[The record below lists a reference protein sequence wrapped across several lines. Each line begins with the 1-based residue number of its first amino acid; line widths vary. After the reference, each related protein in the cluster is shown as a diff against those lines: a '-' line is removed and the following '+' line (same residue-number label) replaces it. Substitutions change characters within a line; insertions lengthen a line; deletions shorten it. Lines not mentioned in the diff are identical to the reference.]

1 MRYFLTILCL
11 LSFTPELL
19 AGEWSDGGK
28 GKGEEEEP
36 EPGVAV
42 ERSRDV
48 VILTDGT
55 KITCTII
62 AAGGRRLLVL
72 EEGANSERA
81 IDRAKVESF
90 RRGEGS
96 GNVELYVVETD
107 VKRGILV
114 LKKGGSG
121 SGASGSSSGD
131 TSGGAT
137 GAAGRKRDL
146 GKLWTLL
153 EGKKSVADLAAQFK
167 KNPQWNSDISRI
179 VKSGKVPP
187 RGLKAFGNLKKRI
200 RSEKAFRNG
209 LAELVKQ
216 GKLPPGVLEI
226 LRAK

>member
-1 MRYFLTILCL
+1 MRYFLTILCF

-19 AGEWSDGGK
+19 AGQWSGGSK
-28 GKGEEEEP
+28 DKDEEKEP

-81 IDRAKVESF
+81 IDRAKIESF

-107 VKRGILV
+107 VKRGLLV
-114 LKKGGSG
+114 LRKNGTGT
-121 SGASGSSSGD
+121 GASGSSTGGSSGN
-131 TSGGAT
+131 SGGS
-137 GAAGRKRDL
+137 AGRPADL
-146 GKLWTLL
+146 GKLWKLL
-153 EGKKSVADLAAQFK
+153 EGKKSAAELATQFK
-167 KNPQWNSDISRI
+167 KNPQWNSEISRM
-179 VKSGKVPP
+179 VKAGKVPP
-187 RGLKAFGNLKKRI
+187 RGLKAFGKIKKRI

-226 LRAK
+226 LRAR